1 MLGIKE
7 NNFPGPNGE
16 KVELKSFRKNSA
28 SMISLFTKTT
38 TPSKCV
44 KQPLEDYGY
53 TSKSAPSKNVL
64 HVDLYGNRP
73 TEIRGIPSLKLR
85 VSPDRI
91 DIENIQGKT
100 YGSWNYEVLRSSFEA
115 KMYRVLLVKA
125 DSRDSGGNEEF
136 NYNEAWVFPLN
147 YLLISLRKA
156 IVKVELRLGLY
167 PEGHRQAGQPHDHGT
182 RFRVL
187 EKNLEDCFAYR
198 DRIMPRLEKL

>member
-1 MLGIKE
+1 
-7 NNFPGPNGE
+7 
-16 KVELKSFRKNSA
+16 
-28 SMISLFTKTT
+28 MISLFTKTT